1 MYQDYRVICVTPAG
15 RRRYMKILAPYIL
28 SSPFVDRWDVW
39 VNTIDLYDL
48 RFIESLEREFEKV
61 NPVVNPI
68 DDVNGNASIN
78 WFYQTAI
85 EKNTIYIKFD
95 DDIVWVE
102 DGFFE
107 TLLDYRINNR
117 EHLLVF
123 PTIVNNAICTHL
135 FQQAKKLNYSKY
147 IHANSFDEI
156 GWASPDFAVD
166 LHLWFLNYL
175 QNGSMD
181 QLKFDSVQIALNRI
195 SINCFAWFGEDFSK
209 FKGIVL
215 DDDEEYLSV
224 IKPRELGKINSICGK
239 TVVSHFA
246 FYSQRRQLDSTGIL
260 EAYES
265 VVQAND
271 HNSIASIYETVA
283 ALSLAVG
290 HRETG
295 VLKQFIRGIR
305 YLRLPWLSWVSPGEF
320 YRRLKA
326 IFKKKERKPN
336 IS

>member
-1 MYQDYRVICVTPAG
+1 
-15 RRRYMKILAPYIL
+15 MKILAPYIL
-28 SSPFVDRWDVW
+28 SSPLVDRWDVW
-39 VNTIDLYDL
+39 VNTSDPYDL
-48 RFIESLEREFEKV
+48 QFIEGLGREFEKV
-61 NPVVNPI
+61 NPVLNPV
-68 DDVNGNASIN
+68 DKANGNASIN

-85 EKNTIYIKFD
+85 EGNTIYIKFD

-107 TLLDYRINNR
+107 TLLDYRNKNR

-123 PTIVNNAICTHL
+123 PAIVNNAICTHL
-135 FQQAKKLNYSKY
+135 FQQAKKLNYPEY
-147 IHANSFDEI
+147 IQANSVDEI
-156 GWASPDFAVD
+156 GWASPEFAAD
-166 LHLWFLNYL
+166 LHVWFLNHL
-175 QNGSMD
+175 ESATVD
-181 QLKFDSVQIALNRI
+181 ELKFDSVPIALNRI
-195 SINCFAWFGEDFSK
+195 SINCFAWYGEDFSK
-209 FKGIVL
+209 FNGIVL

-224 IKPRELGKINSICGK
+224 IKPRELGKINSICGN
-239 TVVSHFA
+239 TIVSHFA
-246 FYSQRRQLDSTGIL
+246 FYSQRRQLDQAGIL

-271 HNSIASIYETVA
+271 HHSIAKMYKTVA
-283 ALSLAVG
+283 SLSLSAG

-295 VLKQFIRGIR
+295 LLEPCIRGIR

-326 IFKKKERKPN
+326 KFKKKERKPK